1 MAFPRP
7 GIDALAWPWPQAF
20 ARLDPESRALAM
32 ALSISIVLHAIVL
45 SIHFKLPDTLRRLT
59 PSQLDVVL
67 VNSKTRSRPATPEVH
82 AQANLDGGGDTDL
95 DRRASSPL
103 PSLQLAERGTDLKQA
118 TRRVQE
124 LEMRQRQLLSQTQS
138 RKEVAAVGVQAEAK
152 SRVSGAELAESA
164 LLIAR
169 MEAQIARQIEEYNKR
184 PRRTFVGARA
194 AEVRYALY
202 VEDWRQK
209 IERIGNLN
217 YPETAQPL
225 TPFDY
230 ALKIAETWK
239 PGAKGKDNGVV
250 FLVATKDRK
259 MFIATGYG
267 VEGVPPDGKVGA
279 IQDEYIVPYF
289 KQGDYARGILAGTQV
304 MADLI
309 AQEYG
314 VSLYDT
320 TLATTRTR

>member
-1 MAFPRP
+1 MDRKLVFSRL
-7 GIDALAWPWPQAF
+7 GFSALPWPWPQPF

-45 SIHFKLPDTLRRLT
+45 SIHFKLPDTLSRLT
-59 PSQLDVVL
+59 PSQLEVVL
-67 VNSKTRSRPATPEVH
+67 VNSKTRSKPAQPEVH

-95 DRRASSPL
+95 DRRAMSPL

-124 LEMRQRQLLSQTQS
+124 LQMRQRQLLSQTQS
-138 RKEVAAVGVQAEAK
+138 RKEVAAAGLQAEAK
-152 SRVSGAELAESA
+152 SRVSGVELAESA

-184 PRRTFVGARA
+184 PRKTFVGVRA

-217 YPETAQPL
+217 YPESARGRIYGSLRLTVSINFDGTVAGVDLERSSGHKMLDAAAQRIVELAAP
-225 TPFDY
+225 Y
-230 ALKIAETWK
+230 AK
-239 PGAKGKDNGVV
+239 
-250 FLVATKDRK
+250 F
-259 MFIATGYG
+259 
-267 VEGVPPDGKVGA
+267 PPDIRKETDILV
-279 IQDEYIVPYF
+279 ITRTWHF
-289 KQGDYARGILAGTQV
+289 ARGDKV
-304 MADLI
+304 FSD
-309 AQEYG
+309 
-314 VSLYDT
+314 
-320 TLATTRTR
+320 

>member
-1 MAFPRP
+1 MDPKVAFLRP
-7 GIDALAWPWPQAF
+7 GFDALAWPWPQPF
-20 ARLDPESRALAM
+20 ARLDPESRVLAM

-45 SIHFKLPDTLRRLT
+45 SIHFKLPDALRRLT

-67 VNSKTRSRPATPEVH
+67 VNSKTRSRPAMPEVH

-124 LEMRQRQLLSQTQS
+124 LEMRQRQLLSQAQS
-138 RKEVAAVGVQAEAK
+138 RKEVAAAGLQAEAK
-152 SRVSGAELAESA
+152 SRVSGVELAESA

-209 IERIGNLN
+209 IERFGNLN
-217 YPETAQPL
+217 YPETARGKIYGSLRL
-225 TPFDY
+225 TVSINSDGSLAAMDLERSSGYKILDAAAQQIVRLAAPY
-230 ALKIAETWK
+230 AK
-239 PGAKGKDNGVV
+239 
-250 FLVATKDRK
+250 F
-259 MFIATGYG
+259 
-267 VEGVPPDGKVGA
+267 PPD
-279 IQDEYIVPYF
+279 IRRETD
-289 KQGDYARGILAGTQV
+289 ILV
-304 MADLI
+304 I
-309 AQEYG
+309 
-314 VSLYDT
+314 
-320 TLATTRTR
+320 TRTWHFTRGDRIFSD